1 VPKKPRGKIATWLSE
16 ELDKFY
22 TLLAA
27 KKKLLIFLA
36 LWSIGLNYL
45 LEVSLRKNFLLGF
58 IHIFAQ
64 PLVFAYNSLLIFTFF
79 SILLVIKRRL
89 FGFTVLN
96 VVFLTLA
103 ITDYVVLLSRN
114 TPLNAPD
121 SWGGSTELPQI
132 KAVCRTVRTTKRTGF
147 CLFFIVGCVFSFL
160 LLQQYS
166 VSFETNFTK
175 SIPHFADSVN
185 RTNIKNRKKSAR
197 LWVVKKK
204 LLQKSLF

>member
-1 VPKKPRGKIATWLSE
+1 MKKKQAAAAVENAKQAVPKKTRGKIATWLSE

-121 SWGGSTELPQI
+121 FRI
-132 KAVCRTVRTTKRTGF
+132 
-147 CLFFIVGCVFSFL
+147 I
-160 LLQQYS
+160 
-166 VSFETNFTK
+166 
-175 SIPHFADSVN
+175 
-185 RTNIKNRKKSAR
+185 KSAFG
-197 LWVVKKK
+197 VVTIYLNIFEQIFKGGCK
-204 LLQKSLF
+204 